1 VDGGA
6 SWVKVPQVTP
16 AEVKKAKAIYRRF
29 TGDPGFE
36 SKPGKPSFKFILRII
51 ILIYVAAK
59 LDDDMDA
66 VSVL

>member
-36 SKPGKPSFKFILRII
+36 SKPGKPSFKFILIG
-51 ILIYVAAK
+51 L
-59 LDDDMDA
+59 
-66 VSVL
+66 SF